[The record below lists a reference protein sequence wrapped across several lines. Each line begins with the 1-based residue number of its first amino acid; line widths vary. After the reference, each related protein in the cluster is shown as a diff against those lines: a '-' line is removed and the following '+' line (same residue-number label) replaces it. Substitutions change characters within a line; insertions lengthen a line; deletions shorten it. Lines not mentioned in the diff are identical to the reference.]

1 MRFFYALSIVTGIL
15 FIIVFFV
22 LPMELFVGS
31 TLFEKLV
38 IKGLLTIILL
48 LVSVGALIIA
58 RIENVKN
65 LIEKKR

>member
-31 TLFEKLV
+31 TLFEKMVTRDLLV
-38 IKGLLTIILL
+38 VILL
-48 LVSVGALIIA
+48 LVSIGSLIIA